1 MELGNGFSFKNSF
14 AVGLILVFLVFSSL
28 RFVPLCGGF
37 SSASFLVVNSKGE
50 YIHENSVSIQEAI
63 NAAENGSIILVPSG
77 TYHEHVVINKTI
89 SLVGENVSTTIIDGS
104 NNGTVVKITVNNVS
118 ISGFTI
124 RNSGCTWNQ
133 NGIYVYGADNCEIKS
148 NCLSNN
154 CHNIHLNYSRNSRV
168 VENIIDSECYG
179 IRIMNSVNCTATG
192 NSVSNCYGGIVL
204 QNAANCTVKRNFIIQ
219 NGDGIRLYSPC
230 TYNQI
235 SANTVR
241 NNTYDGMIA
250 IMPGNITFLGNIFF
264 HNNFINNTH
273 PFIYNFNSDTTW
285 DDGYPSGGN
294 YWGRYNDTD
303 LYGGPYQNE
312 TGNDGI
318 GDTSYAINAYDKDR
332 YPLMYPWSLLPVH
345 NINTGIGYNAI
356 QGAIDASE
364 TLNSHVLWGDSGIYH
379 ENVNVHKSLKLVGEN
394 KEETII
400 DAEKKGIV
408 LLVSADNV
416 SVAGFT
422 IRNSGLNYPPYGND
436 CGVFLD
442 HSRMANISNILVT
455 NNRIGIYLFYSQN
468 NIIEDNIVSSNH
480 VNGIWLY
487 YSSNNVLAENRIS
500 NNSYNF
506 GVFGDDFS
514 DFNNTIDVSN
524 TVEGKPIQYLIGVE
538 DKIFDNSIDIGVLYL
553 INCNNV
559 TVRDLNLTKN
569 GHGVFCYNVTDSR
582 IENIVASNNNYGICL
597 QFSFYNTIID
607 NYCPNNWVGIC
618 LQESRNNTV
627 ESNIAP
633 NNEKGISLYKADNN
647 NITRNTISNNLYGI
661 RLFASSFNEV
671 FHNNLVGNTNHVSLI
686 NSYLNVWDNG
696 FEGNFWSNYTG
707 SDVDRDGLGDTPQII
722 DDSNRDYHP
731 LLGPFYNF
739 SIYHEGKLY
748 DVTLISN
755 STILKLVFETANHT
769 IRLTVNGTNGTFGF
783 CRICIPHALIEPEI
797 AVIIDDGL
805 TEVLYLNYTVR
816 DDGFRRWICFAYQH
830 STHEILIIPEFW
842 STIFLS
848 TLMVITLWYLFFRK
862 LEMRLR
868 LKHSMDVSD
877 G

>member
-1 MELGNGFSFKNSF
+1 MKALLRCIHRIWVF
-14 AVGLILVFLVFSSL
+14 VFLLIIVFYN
-28 RFVPLCGGF
+28 LCI
-37 SSASFLVVNSKGE
+37 VNSQLSCPSNTRIFTFVKADAE
-50 YIHENSVSIQEAI
+50 RFEAFISSVQQAI
-63 NAAENGSIILVPSG
+63 NEAENYSTIYVPSG
-77 TYHEHVVINKTI
+77 IFNENVVVNKTVSLIGAANFSSVIDGGNKGTVLEITANDVVIRGFKLQNSGYGWTRHGI
-89 SLVGENVSTTIIDGS
+89 YAYRADHCIIENNHLFKDCHNIRLNYSQGSTVKGNIIDGVM
-104 NNGTVVKITVNNVS
+104 TQPTM
-118 ISGFTI
+118 
-124 RNSGCTWNQ
+124 
-133 NGIYVYGADNCEIKS
+133 
-148 NCLSNN
+148 
-154 CHNIHLNYSRNSRV
+154 
-168 VENIIDSECYG
+168 YG
-179 IRIMNSVNCTATG
+179 IRVENSINCTVEG
-192 NSVSNCYGGIVL
+192 NHVSDCVGAVHL
-204 QNAANCTVKRNFIIQ
+204 QNATNCVVLKNLVNRNSQ
-219 NGDGIRLYSPC
+219 GIRFYTPC
-230 TYNQI
+230 AYN
-235 SANTVR
+235 AVFENDFC
-241 NNTYDGMIA
+241 NNSYDGMISV
-250 IMPGNITFLGNIFF
+250 MPGNTTLTGNRVF
-264 HNNFINNTH
+264 HNNFINNSS
-273 PFIYNFNSDTTW
+273 PFIGAIPGVTW

-294 YWGRYNDTD
+294 YWSIYNGTD
-303 LYGGPYQNE
+303 ANG
-312 TGNDGI
+312 DGI
-318 GDTSYAINAYDKDR
+318 GDTQYAVSAYDKDR
-332 YPLMYPWSLLPVH
+332 YPLMHPYDSIRNLNTNLTYLTIQSA
-345 NINTGIGYNAI
+345 IN
-356 QGAIDASE
+356 ASE
-364 TLNSHVLWGDSGIYH
+364 TLNGHTIFVKSGKYH
-379 ENVNVHKSLKLVGEN
+379 EHVVVNKALSLVGEN
-394 KEETII
+394 QTTAII
-400 DAEKKGIV
+400 DGGNVGTV
-408 LLVSADNV
+408 LTVNADNV
-416 SVAGFT
+416 SVVGFT
-422 IRNSGLNYPPYGND
+422 IRNSGLSFPPYGD
-436 CGVFLD
+436 DYGVLLN
-442 HSRMANISNILVT
+442 HCSWSNISHNLVM
-455 NNRIGIYLFYSQN
+455 NNRIGIYLLYSRS

-506 GVFGDDFS
+506 GVFGGDFS

-524 TVEGKPIQYLIGVE
+524 AVEGKPIQYLIGVE
-538 DKIFDNSIDIGVLYL
+538 DKIFDNSVDIGVLYL

-559 TVRDLNLTKN
+559 TVRDLNLTRN

-582 IENIVASNNNYGICL
+582 IENIVASNNNYGIYV
-597 QFSFYNTIID
+597 QNSFGNTIID

-627 ESNIAP
+627 ESNVTP

-647 NITRNTISNNLYGI
+647 NVTRNTISNNLYGI

-722 DDSNRDYHP
+722 DDNNRDYHP

-805 TEVLYLNYTVR
+805 TEVLYLNYTLR
-816 DDGFRRWICFAYQH
+816 DDGFRRWIYFAYQH

-842 STIFLS
+842 SMIFLS